1 MFTLFSF
8 SFAILTLRL
17 VWLPRVYISSWVVYD
32 IGLQFGRGF
41 SVEDLENFN
50 RVSAK
55 AQHSFEG
62 DFSNQ
67 IHISSVQTIVWTIGQ
82 TIVQA
87 IVQSV
92 IQTIVQTVVQTIIQ
106 TIV

>member
-1 MFTLFSF
+1 MYIEVLGLFV
-8 SFAILTLRL
+8 T
-17 VWLPRVYISSWVVYD
+17 
-32 IGLQFGRGF
+32 
-41 SVEDLENFN
+41 LENFN

-62 DFSNQ
+62 DFSSQ
-67 IHISSVQTIVWTIGQ
+67 SHISSVQTIVWTIGQ
-82 TIVQA
+82 A

-92 IQTIVQTVVQTIIQ
+92 IQTIDQALVHTVVQTIIQ